1 VVTKPQTEE
10 KKVDDSLSMAPLPEV
25 PVLEETKSKKL
36 TAVEAE
42 AFLKQDQSDLNMVV
56 AIRVR
61 PMSQK
66 ELSSL
71 EFDILSIEDKLLV
84 LREQSNW

>member
-1 VVTKPQTEE
+1 MVTKPQTEE